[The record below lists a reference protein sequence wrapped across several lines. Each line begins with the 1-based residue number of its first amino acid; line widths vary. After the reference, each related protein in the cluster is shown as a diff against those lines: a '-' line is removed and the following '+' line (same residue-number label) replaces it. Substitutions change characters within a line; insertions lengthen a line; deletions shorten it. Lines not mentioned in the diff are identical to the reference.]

1 MDSFILRMD
10 MDIYIYYYKRN
21 LGSNEQKVGQNGCVY
36 IIIYIHI
43 ISKITGNK

>member
-10 MDIYIYYYKRN
+10 MDIYIYIITNAIWDLTNKSRT
-21 LGSNEQKVGQNGCVY
+21 EWVY
-36 IIIYIHI
+36 IYIYI